1 MTTKVEICRKS
12 LMLLGAEPI
21 QSLDEEN
28 DKARLCSEFY
38 PDKKRTALSETHW
51 NFATT
56 KRQLNQLSKDPKS
69 EWDHQYQMPSDRVAG
84 PHSVFYDNDSDDPLQ
99 DYEVVDGKLM
109 TDYDSI
115 YIDYTYE
122 VDENRFPPYFVDF
135 LTYAL
140 AAELAKPIT
149 DQTTEAQRLYQI
161 AYGSE
166 SDNEEGGKLGKAKRR
181 DSQGQATQVI
191 QDDPLTE
198 ARFSG

>member
-1 MTTKVEICRKS
+1 
-12 LMLLGAEPI
+12 MLLGAEPI
-21 QSLDEEN
+21 QSLEEEN
-28 DKARLCSEFY
+28 DKARLCAEFY
-38 PDKKRTALSETHW
+38 PDKKRASLSETHW
-51 NFATT
+51 NFATK
-56 KRQLNQLSKDPKS
+56 KRELNKLTEEPKS
-69 EWDHQYQMPSDRVAG
+69 EWQYQYQIPSDRIAG
-84 PHSVFYDNDSDDPLQ
+84 PHSVFYDEHSKNALQKFEIVND
-99 DYEVVDGKLM
+99 KLM

-115 YIDYTYE
+115 FIDYTYE

-198 ARFSG
+198 ARFST

>member
-12 LMLLGAEPI
+12 LMILGAKPI
-21 QSLDEEN
+21 QSLEEDN
-28 DKARLCSEFY
+28 SKARLCSEFY

-51 NFATT
+51 NFATK
-56 KRQLNQLSKDPKS
+56 KRQLNQLTEEPKT
-69 EWDHQYQMPSDRVAG
+69 EWDYQYQMPSNKVAG
-84 PHSVFYDNDSDDPLQ
+84 PHSVFFDKNSDTTLQ
-99 DYEVVDGKLM
+99 NYEVVNGKLM
-109 TDYDSI
+109 ANRDTI
-115 YIDYTYE
+115 YIDYTFDA
-122 VDENRFPPYFVDF
+122 DENRFPPYFVDF

-198 ARFSG
+198 ARFS